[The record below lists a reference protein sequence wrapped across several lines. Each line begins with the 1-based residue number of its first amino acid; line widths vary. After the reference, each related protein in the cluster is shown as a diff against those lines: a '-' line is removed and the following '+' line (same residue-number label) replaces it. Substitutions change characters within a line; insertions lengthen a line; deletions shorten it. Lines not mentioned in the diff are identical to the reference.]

1 MDDIK
6 LSVSA
11 HDAELLGQ
19 ALDVY
24 ATTLMCA
31 PLGLGLDLLVAVR
44 MLRGRL
50 EDATDRHVATV
61 EAAEDP
67 DGNVVM
73 FAARA

>member
-1 MDDIK
+1 MDEIK
-6 LSVSA
+6 LSLSA
-11 HDAELLGQ
+11 QDAETLGQ

-31 PLGLGLDLLVAVR
+31 PLGLGLELMVAVR
-44 MLRGRL
+44 ILRSRL
-50 EDATDRHVATV
+50 DDAAGKHLAAL
-61 EAAEDP
+61 EAADDP

>member
-6 LSVSA
+6 LSLSA

-31 PLGLGLDLLVAVR
+31 PLGLGLDLMVGVR
-44 MLRGRL
+44 LLRQRL
-50 EDATDRHVATV
+50 DAAAEAQLAARD
-61 EAAEDP
+61 AAEDP